1 MDYKMVQ
8 MLCLN
13 YVKIHIKQHPKTKTA
28 LIRVAGL
35 QATLTLN
42 VATTAARDAG
52 EELNTHNS

>member
-1 MDYKMVQ
+1 MVQ